1 MSTPPQTGEY
11 ELLPRGRS
19 AAQLAYDYV
28 KARLLDGRFAGGTL
42 LSENELA
49 QRLGMSRT
57 PVRQAFVHLEAE
69 GLIELYPRRGGL
81 VVPISPS
88 EADDVLEARL
98 LVEPHCARRAAT
110 AGAPLAAE
118 LEQAIADQKAALA
131 AGGAGFV
138 TADRRFHRAIVAAA
152 GNPLL
157 TRQYDSLR
165 DRHQR
170 IAAATVASDPGR
182 VERFIAEH
190 SKIAVALRRGDAD
203 AAAELMAAHLH
214 SAHELARRDRAP
226 FLTQPVDPP
235 R

>member
-1 MSTPPQTGEY
+1 MHSRLAHVSRALSDDASQPVRPGGE
-11 ELLPRGRS
+11 S
-19 AAQLAYDYV
+19 ATRRAYAHI
-28 KARLLDGRFAGGTL
+28 KERLLDGRFPGGSL

-49 QRLGMSRT
+49 QRLGLSRT

-98 LVEPHCARRAAT
+98 LIEQHCARRAAS

-118 LEQAIADQKAALA
+118 LEQAIADQQGALA
-131 AGGAGFV
+131 VGGAGFV

-182 VERFIAEH
+182 VERFISEH
-190 SKIAVALRRGDAD
+190 TEIAAALRRGDGD

-214 SAHELARRDRAP
+214 SAHELARR
-226 FLTQPVDPP
+226 P